1 MFLKKVVV
9 RRWAAEFCL
18 RKVKASA
25 KKECFILSVQK
36 EGMLHMKI
44 TPFFAFEQAS
54 WADVALP
61 FHFDLF
67 VTRRD
72 TRRDA
77 RHGYLYLSR
86 FLERQVFFNA
96 CSHAGIVHVGCFCF
110 RLSDVSV
117 TFSTLM
123 ICLIDV
129 FKKRC
134 LSRVLT
140 TSATRSDSIECN
152 TISWSAEGIIP
163 TPTLPFAPTTRL
175 TTCQE
180 STWSH
185 TCKNVR
191 LSRSPDVPTK
201 TLPRTRNTLSTD
213 HPSFLTNAIQIFQN
227 LFLKI
232 PWLPS
237 QK

>member
-1 MFLKKVVV
+1 MFRSLGAK
-9 RRWAAEFCL
+9 RRDATHENHPVLCIRAGE
-18 RKVKASA
+18 
-25 KKECFILSVQK
+25 LS
-36 EGMLHMKI
+36 GCRA
-44 TPFFAFEQAS
+44 PFS
-54 WADVALP
+54 V
-61 FHFDLF
+61 

-86 FLERQVFFNA
+86 LLERQVFFNA

-110 RLSDVSV
+110 RLSQSHFQLWLFVWF
-117 TFSTLM
+117 T
-123 ICLIDV
+123 CW
-129 FKKRC
+129 KRC

-163 TPTLPFAPTTRL
+163 MRTLPFAPSTRL

-191 LSRSPDVPTK
+191 LSRSHDVPTK
-201 TLPRTRNTLSTD
+201 TLPRTTLCTD
-213 HPSFLTNAIQIFQN
+213 HRSFLTHAIQIFQN

-232 PWLPS
+232 PSHPS